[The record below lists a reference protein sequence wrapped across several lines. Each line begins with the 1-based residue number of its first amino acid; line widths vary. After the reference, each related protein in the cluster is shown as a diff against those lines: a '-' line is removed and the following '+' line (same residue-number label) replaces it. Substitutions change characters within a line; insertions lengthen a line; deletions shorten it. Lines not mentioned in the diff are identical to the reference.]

1 MVIPC
6 EIAPCCSALRETGD
20 SSEPAARIVGA
31 SGALKM
37 NSLAGDSTL
46 SDPGFISLPLCHD
59 QVQRIVNSKTFQS
72 APTLQQLFRFLATRA
87 LQAHTDEIKEYTIGV
102 EALGRKQD
110 FDPKTDPIVR
120 VQVYRLRQKLKE
132 YYEVEGSQDSIL
144 VEIPKGHY
152 LPKFEFLKPLSANLR
167 PVPVPEP
174 EVGPGTAGAIST
186 KEPSTGFSRRGTIM
200 VILFALAAFAAGFWT
215 DRYEHRQQEGLTS
228 RSGLGVEQSADPVKA
243 FWAKF
248 IKEDSA
254 PIIAYADP
262 VFLLDGSTDLFR
274 YRHGASDD
282 RGARVDPHLARQ
294 FASNPA
300 LVAKAGPLYFDNG
313 YTGTGDV
320 VAVAMLTSLF
330 TQMGA
335 RPTVE
340 SSYDITTNDLK
351 QHNVILLGSSFQ
363 NVAVAQLPT
372 RGDFLYV
379 ASDSLHD
386 LWGGRY

>member
-1 MVIPC
+1 M
-6 EIAPCCSALRETGD
+6 
-20 SSEPAARIVGA
+20 
-31 SGALKM
+31 
-37 NSLAGDSTL
+37 
-46 SDPGFISLPLCHD
+46 
-59 QVQRIVNSKTFQS
+59 
-72 APTLQQLFRFLATRA
+72 
-87 LQAHTDEIKEYTIGV
+87 
-102 EALGRKQD
+102 
-110 FDPKTDPIVR
+110 
-120 VQVYRLRQKLKE
+120 
-132 YYEVEGSQDSIL
+132 
-144 VEIPKGHY
+144 EIPKGHY
-152 LPKFEFLKPLSANLR
+152 LPKFEILKPLPPNLR

-174 EVGPGTAGAIST
+174 EIGPGAAEAMSS
-186 KEPSTGFSRRGTIM
+186 KEPSVGFSRRATIM
-200 VILFALAAFAAGFWT
+200 VILFALAAFAAGFLT
-215 DRYEHRQQEGLTS
+215 DHYQHRNRQNLLTN
-228 RSGLGVEQSADPVKA
+228 RSGQDFEQPTDPVRA
-243 FWAKF
+243 FWATF

-335 RPTVE
+335 RPTIE

-363 NVAVAQLPT
+363 NVAVAQPPPGVIFFTWLRIRCT
-372 RGDFLYV
+372 IYGEAGL
-379 ASDSLHD
+379 
-386 LWGGRY
+386 